1 MECVLSIIIPV
12 YGVEK
17 YLSRCL
23 DILVAQERSLE
34 NMWGGISKLY
44 WLMMVQLIN
53 HHKYVMNM

>member
-1 MECVLSIIIPV
+1 MRDGIINMECVLSIIIPV

-34 NMWGGISKLY
+34 NMWGAYRNYIG
-44 WLMMVQLIN
+44 
-53 HHKYVMNM
+53 

>member
-23 DILVAQERSLE
+23 DILVVQERSLE
-34 NMWGGISKLY
+34 NMWGAYRNYIG
-44 WLMMVQLIN
+44 
-53 HHKYVMNM
+53 

>member
-34 NMWGGISKLY
+34 NNVGGAYRNYIG
-44 WLMMVQLIN
+44 
-53 HHKYVMNM
+53 

>member
-1 MECVLSIIIPV
+1 MECILSIIIPV

-34 NMWGGISKLY
+34 NMGGISKLY

>member
-34 NMWGGISKLY
+34 NMWGGHIEIILVDDGS
-44 WLMMVQLIN
+44 IN